1 MADCIISRVQFT
13 LIEITL
19 CVHIFINLILPVPFT
34 KASVMEG
41 CGRPASC
48 GEQTNKLK
56 NKGCLAAFYQDQ
68 SKPSM
73 KLLMKKKNNEKIRKI
88 VLKRSKG
95 GERGGK
101 KSSTEKLETGTT
113 ETASVFRPACPQQNK
128 QKKHP
133 PLGLLGTGNFASH
146 SSDVDTGAEV
156 NLV

>member
-1 MADCIISRVQFT
+1 MAECIISRVQFT
-13 LIEITL
+13 LIENTL
-19 CVHIFINLILPVPFT
+19 RLHIFINLILPVPFT
-34 KASVMEG
+34 KASVMQG

-56 NKGCLAAFYQDQ
+56 KRVALLPFIK
-68 SKPSM
+68 SKRPT
-73 KLLMKKKNNEKIRKI
+73 KTFNEKKKNYEKIWKI

-113 ETASVFRPACPQQNK
+113 ETASVFRPACPQK
-128 QKKHP
+128 KTKKKHP

-146 SSDVDTGAEV
+146 SSDLDTSAEV